1 MIRRDRRRG
10 NGGGDWD
17 AAIKSLGETLIKV
30 LFGRWPQDGIMKLC
44 AARVRRSNAT
54 RIGEAKKMARRG
66 LILEIHTTST
76 GIQLMPVKVFKP
88 AQ

>member
-30 LFGRWPQDGIMKLC
+30 LFGRWSSGWNYEYY
-44 AARVRRSNAT
+44 ARRVVRRSNAT

-76 GIQLMPVKVFKP
+76 GIQLSR
-88 AQ
+88 

>member
-30 LFGRWPQDGIMKLC
+30 LFGRWSSGGIMNIMRRPRKTFERDENRGSEENGATWPDIGNTYNINGHS
-44 AARVRRSNAT
+44 AA
-54 RIGEAKKMARRG
+54 GES
-66 LILEIHTTST
+66 I
-76 GIQLMPVKVFKP
+76 
-88 AQ
+88 